1 MNFSDLIEL
10 DIITYRKLL
19 RDAAIYN
26 LEQTD
31 EGKDYLE
38 QCWILKQT
46 KPDRKKLKE
55 KQENA

>member
-26 LEQTD
+26 LEQSD

-46 KPDRKKLKE
+46 KPDREKLKE
-55 KQENA
+55 KQNA